1 MRKSITIEVATLNE
15 QCCNQENILKG
26 SKKSRGLLSII
37 FLYAS
42 FFYQKGTWYR
52 NENNISSNVK

>member
-37 FLYAS
+37 FLCVS
-42 FFYQKGTWYR
+42 FFIEKKRGI
-52 NENNISSNVK
+52 EMKIISQTM